1 MKLFIWGLALL
12 VIFILGMLVNIGGG
26 IFMFLW
32 AAVILLAIGAMKL
45 ARPAG

>member
-12 VIFILGMLVNIGGG
+12 VIFILGMLVNVGGG

-32 AAVILLAIGAMKL
+32 AAVILLVIGAMKL

>member
-1 MKLFIWGLALL
+1 MKLFIWGLAML
-12 VIFILGMLVNIGGG
+12 VIFVLGLLINVGGG

-32 AAVILLAIGAMKL
+32 AAVILLGIGGMKL